1 MLMRWYVTD
10 YVFLGSIVVFLATE
24 GYALF
29 NKTEGDTFSEMWWAW
44 LKGKTTRH
52 PKPVIVETG
61 RAGDNSSPTFKGMEM
76 MVHEPIRVYT
86 RFTKLAGRRKTD
98 LVAYHGIK
106 LNTFRWFATAWLSL
120 GLFAWLWLHLNFG
133 LFAGG

>member
-44 LKGKTTRH
+44 LKGKTNRH
-52 PKPVIVETG
+52 PKRIPVEPGTPSLLIQVGE
-61 RAGDNSSPTFKGMEM
+61 
-76 MVHEPIRVYT
+76 VHEPIRVYT

-120 GLFAWLWLHLNFG
+120 GLFVWLWLHFNFG
-133 LFAGG
+133 MFAGG

>member
-1 MLMRWYVTD
+1 MRWYVTD

-44 LKGKTTRH
+44 LKGKTTPQ
-52 PKPVIVETG
+52 PKRVLLSEEVLVGQAKTL
-61 RAGDNSSPTFKGMEM
+61 N
-76 MVHEPIRVYT
+76 VHEPIRVYT

-120 GLFAWLWLHLNFG
+120 GLFVWLWLHFNFG
-133 LFAGG
+133 MFAGG